1 MEQMLGIGS
10 VVVVAIVA
18 LLTLAIVFSRLY
30 RRATKET
37 AFVRTG
43 MGGEKI
49 IKDGGALVVPVL
61 HDTTAVNLTTLKLA
75 LRRHG
80 KEGLITRDRMRVD
93 VTADFYVR
101 VKPEDSAIAAAAQT
115 LGEKTEDP
123 EGLKLLIEG
132 KLVDALRAVAAQM
145 TLIELHEQRQDFV
158 QNVQKVVSKDIE
170 KNGLELESVSLT
182 GLDQTSKDSLDPNN
196 VFDAEG
202 LRLITHTVETKRKE
216 RNDIERE
223 TEVAIERRDLEA
235 TQQSQQLRRE
245 REFVQLDTEREISE
259 RKASTTAQTAQYEAE
274 GQREAERAR
283 IEAERE
289 IEEANLARQEAIAIR
304 AARKRQ
310 AEQLAEQ
317 EREIAVAQRSRD
329 ESKARAEADEARAL
343 AVRAEESVRTAQAEE
358 EANRSKRITLIE
370 AEKQAEQDA
379 ISIRVAAKVEKEAA
393 EDRAE
398 AVRIEAQAKAEAEK
412 TTAEGTRAR
421 YNAEAEGQ
429 KALNEAMNLL
439 SSEQIQLRLS
449 EALIAKLPEI
459 IEQAVKPMEKIDSIR
474 IMDMGGVSNLMGAGT
489 NGSGEGK
496 DGGGGSL
503 ADQVVSASLRH
514 RTAAPLLDTLM
525 SQVGMSGGS
534 LDGLLGPAKGL
545 LEGNKSAGDGSS
557 DEDAGEEPA
566 ASAPSGQPRSE
577 RPVKAP
583 RPPRAPSQGDEGQAE
598 A

>member
-1 MEQMLGIGS
+1 MEQMIGIGS
-10 VVVVAIVA
+10 VVLVAIVA
-18 LLTLAIVFSRLY
+18 LVTLAVVFSRLY

-101 VKPEDSAIAAAAQT
+101 VKPEDTAIAAAAQT
-115 LGEKTEDP
+115 LGEKTQDP

-145 TLIELHEQRQDFV
+145 TLMELHEQRQDFV

-235 TQQSQQLRRE
+235 TQQSQELRRE

-259 RKASTTAQTAQYEAE
+259 RSASTTAQTAQYEAQ
-274 GQREAERAR
+274 GKREAERAR

-310 AEQLAEQ
+310 AEELAQ
-317 EREIAVAQRSRD
+317 QDMQIAVAERSRD

-358 EANRSKRITLIE
+358 EANRNKRITLIE
-370 AEKQAEQDA
+370 AEKEAEQGA
-379 ISIRVAAKVEKEAA
+379 ISIRVAAKAEKDAA

-398 AVRIEAQAKAEAEK
+398 AIRVEATANAEAERI
-412 TTAEGTRAR
+412 TAEGALAR

-429 KALNEAMNLL
+429 EKLNKAMNTL
-439 SSEQIQLRLS
+439 SPAQVELRLK
-449 EALIAKLPEI
+449 EALFKALPEI
-459 IEQAVKPMEKIDSIR
+459 IGQAVKPMEHIDSIR
-474 IMDMGGVSNLMGAGT
+474 IMDMGGMSGLLGGEGGNAGQDA
-489 NGSGEGK
+489 NGS
-496 DGGGGSL
+496 SL
-503 ADQVVSASLRH
+503 PDQVVRASLRH
-514 RTAAPLLDTLM
+514 RTAAPMLDTLM
-525 SQVGMSGGS
+525 AQVGMDGGS
-534 LDGLLGPAKGL
+534 LDGLLAPTKSL
-545 LEGNKSAGDGSS
+545 LEGAKPANDSKTETASEATTEQPKAASEEAPKASRPTRAFPVEGE
-557 DEDAGEEPA
+557 DED
-566 ASAPSGQPRSE
+566 S
-577 RPVKAP
+577 
-583 RPPRAPSQGDEGQAE
+583 
-598 A
+598 

>member
-1 MEQMLGIGS
+1 MEQMIGIGS
-10 VVVVAIVA
+10 VVVVAIIA

-61 HDTTAVNLTTLKLA
+61 HDTTAVNLTTLKLG

-101 VKPEDSAIAAAAQT
+101 VKPEDIAIAAAAQT
-115 LGEKTEDP
+115 LGEKTQEPDD
-123 EGLKLLIEG
+123 LKLLIEG

-145 TLIELHEQRQDFV
+145 TLNELHEQRQDFV

-235 TQQSQQLRRE
+235 TQQSQGLRRE
-245 REFVQLDTEREISE
+245 REFIQLDTDREIAE
-259 RKASTTAQTAQYEAE
+259 RQASTTAQTAQYEAQ

-289 IEEANLARQEAIAIR
+289 IEEVNLARQEAIAIR

-310 AEQLAEQ
+310 AEQLAQQ
-317 EREIAVAQRSRD
+317 EMQIAVAERSRD

-358 EANRSKRITLIE
+358 EANRNKRITLIE
-370 AEKQAEQDA
+370 AEKKAEQDA

-393 EDRAE
+393 EDRA
-398 AVRIEAQAKAEAEK
+398 AAIQIEATAKAKAEK
-412 TTAEGTRAR
+412 ITAEGALAR

-429 KALNEAMNLL
+429 EKLNQAMNALSPDVIDMRLKEALFKAL
-439 SSEQIQLRLS
+439 
-449 EALIAKLPEI
+449 PDI
-459 IEQAVKPMEKIDSIR
+459 ISQAVKPMEHIDSIR
-474 IMDMGGVSNLMGAGT
+474 IMDMGGMSGMLGGESGNASQDA
-489 NGSGEGK
+489 NGS
-496 DGGGGSL
+496 SL
-503 ADQVVSASLRH
+503 PDQVVRASLRH
-514 RTAAPLLDTLM
+514 RTAAPMLDTLLA
-525 SQVGMSGGS
+525 QVGMHGGS
-534 LDGLLGPAKGL
+534 LDGLLDPAKGM
-545 LEGNKSAGDGSS
+545 LEGSK
-557 DEDAGEEPA
+557 PA
-566 ASAPSGQPRSE
+566 NTESPAPASEAAPKRSKAPE
-577 RPVKAP
+577 GKAP
-583 RPPRAPSQGDEGQAE
+583 RSLPQGEGE
-598 A
+598 ANS